1 MQVFNA
7 LNSLELKSLEE
18 PRYLLQQFLR
28 APLACLT
35 LASFVATNTGDV
47 ARKCIQVGGAGGR
60 GLRQN
65 PAPITLA
72 PSPSPLPPPPPLPP
86 HTPPPP
92 PPPAA
97 PALQDPELLR
107 FVDLECFLW
116 STVPADLT
124 PLINAG
130 MVFCDRHY
138 GGINY
143 PRGGVGAIPQAMAD
157 GIEERGGRI
166 EYRANVKVGGR
177 VWRAERGGCGR
188 LEGWC
193 LRVLACLSASL
204 PPADI

>member
-1 MQVFNA
+1 MH
-7 LNSLELKSLEE
+7 
-18 PRYLLQQFLR
+18 P
-28 APLACLT
+28 
-35 LASFVATNTGDV
+35 
-47 ARKCIQVGGAGGR
+47 GGR
-60 GLRQN
+60 GGGQGFAAEPSAHN
-65 PAPITLA
+65 SCAIAIAVAAA
-72 PSPSPLPPPPPLPP
+72 PSTATAHS
-86 HTPPPP
+86 PP